1 MPSRVWISETSLD
14 FLLIC
19 KKDIHVTEKNNNYA
33 RSMKK
38 TIILKLVNN

>member
-19 KKDIHVTEKNNNYA
+19 KKDIHVTEKNNYT